1 MRKSMLR
8 RILRIKYT
16 DRVSNAEVR
25 VRTGQE
31 IAENTVR
38 KRRMKWYGHISRMN
52 KERWPSIVHNWKPTG
67 KRPVGRPKQRWMDN
81 IEKDLKRASLSLYG
95 ITTGRNRVRL
105 EELFGDRER
114 FKNITAASMAGRAFR
129 MAIPDL
135 TCRPAPAI
143 HKNHQVS
150 RKTGV
155 AIATLD

>member
-1 MRKSMLR
+1 MSFTVNKLNACENRWLR

-38 KRRMKWYGHISRMN
+38 KRRMKWYGHISRMS

-105 EELFGDRER
+105 EELVGDRER
-114 FKNITAASMAGRAFR
+114 WKDITAASMTGRAYR
-129 MAIPDL
+129 MTA
-135 TCRPAPAI
+135 
-143 HKNHQVS
+143 
-150 RKTGV
+150 
-155 AIATLD
+155 